1 MGRLAMRETQRT
13 SVPVPSDVLE
23 AADKAAQQSGTSR
36 ARVLSGWL
44 QSGFRLVQQDA
55 LTAAYDDFY
64 AEGDPDPVPRE
75 LRRER
80 AARFDAEWA

>member
-1 MGRLAMRETQRT
+1 MGCLVMREPQRT
-13 SVPVPSDVLE
+13 SVPVPPEVLE
-23 AADKAAQQSGTSR
+23 AADRAAQDYGTSR

-55 LTAAYDDFY
+55 LAAAYDDFY

-75 LRRER
+75 VRRER